1 VRRANSEAR
10 IKRRHPLW
18 SRAPWALIRYPGLAL
33 ALCLGTLLLAVVAAA
48 YPLFV
53 SASGGNLVSAAVNQ
67 DSITRWGAGIS
78 FSYERLSFD
87 RRPPIRAG
95 NIFFPA
101 PPDLDSA
108 PQHERIDELFRRA
121 FAGNVLFEEPASS
134 ALGPTVQ
141 IRHPDGSSREIL
153 GRLFTGSDPL
163 AHVEILSGT
172 EGSGVWLP
180 DIIAGPLGVQPGDS
194 IGIQHG
200 GRSVKQTVDGIYRG
214 LYAKVQTGYW
224 RVWNDDIHRSFCP
237 DPLGCSPLPQF
248 VLVDADVFEPLSRS
262 LGIEEA
268 TFSWQAPLARD
279 HLTLA
284 DAQEVAGFSRGFV
297 DDISRGPYAR
307 FFECCGEKF
316 RPHRWT
322 SFSSNMPL
330 VVRDADRRLA
340 LLEGPGRVV
349 QSAGLVVAL
358 VVIGAAGLFGV
369 AARRSEMELLFARGS
384 RPLEVAARSC
394 LEATPPCLAGG
405 ILGIGLAYLLVRFA
419 GPSGPIE
426 AGAFQAS
433 LAVTATAVV
442 ASIVLIGAVATARF
456 LHQSESHRGWMRI
469 LRVIP
474 WEAGL
479 LLLAYLAWRGLR
491 GGGALVED
499 PALGIQRPSLLI
511 IAFPLILLAAAGLIG
526 ARLFAASA
534 RWIRARSGGF
544 PPSAYLAVHRLA
556 GGRLLA
562 LALVAG
568 SALALGVFVQ
578 SQTLVRS
585 LETTVH
591 AKARVYVGSDVQ
603 LRVDYQSLSPDEP
616 DVPLTRVVRYPA
628 AGVLSNGGTFDLLA
642 VDHATFADAAYWN
655 DAFSRT
661 PVAEIAQR
669 LGASSTSSVP
679 VVLAGQTQSAA
690 TSIELAQVVV
700 PVREVASATAFP
712 GMTSQRPLV
721 VVDEQAL
728 LSWFEGQPNPLNSTS
743 ASTEFWLKGD
753 EASIRRAVASSG
765 YLPELVLSASEV
777 EDIPYVAA
785 LVDTFAVLNA
795 IGLAA
800 ALLVIAG
807 MLMYLQ
813 GRERSQIVSY
823 GLSLRMGMTHGAHRR
838 ALAYELG
845 AMLGASYLVGV
856 FLAITGSLLIVPML
870 DPLGAIPPSPLFVTP
885 SRTIGAAVTVLAASA
900 LAGAWVASRRVR
912 SFDFGEAMRVA
923 G

>member
-1 VRRANSEAR
+1 VRQPN
-10 IKRRHPLW
+10 PLW
-18 SRAPWALIRYPGLAL
+18 SRAPWALVRYPGLAL
-33 ALCLGTLLLAVVAAA
+33 AVCLGTLLLAVVAVA

-78 FSYERLSFD
+78 FSYDKLSFD

-108 PQHERIDELFRRA
+108 PQHERIDELFRHA
-121 FAGNVLFEEPASS
+121 FAGNVLFDETFSS
-134 ALGPTVQ
+134 ALGPAVGIT
-141 IRHPDGSSREIL
+141 HPDGSDRKIL
-153 GRLFTGSDPL
+153 GRLFAGSDPL
-163 AHVEILSGT
+163 AHVEILSGS
-172 EGSGVWLP
+172 EGLGVWLP
-180 DIIAGPLGVQPGDS
+180 DIIAGPLHVQPGDS
-194 IGIQHG
+194 IVIQHG
-200 GRSVKQTVDGIYRG
+200 GGSTEQTVDGIYRS
-214 LYAKVQTGYW
+214 LYPRVQTGYW
-224 RVWNDDIHRSFCP
+224 RVWNDQIHRSFCP

-262 LGIEEA
+262 LGIEQV
-268 TFSWQAPLARD
+268 TFSWQAPLAKA

-284 DAQEVAGFSRGFV
+284 EAQEVAELSHRFV
-297 DDISRGPYAR
+297 TDISRGAHAR

-316 RPHRWT
+316 RPLRST
-322 SFSSNMPL
+322 SVTSNISL
-330 VVRDADRRLA
+330 LVRDADRRLA

-358 VVIGAAGLFGV
+358 VVIGATGLFGA
-369 AARRSEMELLFARGS
+369 AARRSEMELLFARGA

-394 LEATPPCLAGG
+394 LEATPPSVAGG

-419 GPSGPIE
+419 GPPGPIE
-426 AGAFQAS
+426 AAALRAS
-433 LAVTATAVV
+433 LALTAA
-442 ASIVLIGAVATARF
+442 AIGGSIGLIGAVATVRY
-456 LHQSESHRGWMRI
+456 LHQSESRRAWMRT
-469 LRVIP
+469 LSVIP
-474 WEAGL
+474 WEVGL
-479 LLLAYLAWRGLR
+479 LLVAFLAWRDLR
-491 GGGALVED
+491 GGGALVQD

-511 IAFPLILLAAAGLIG
+511 IALPLLLLAAAGLIG
-526 ARLFAASA
+526 ARLFSASA
-534 RWIRARSGGF
+534 RWMRGRSGAF

-603 LRVDYQSLSPDEP
+603 LRVDYQSQTPRGL

-628 AGVLSNGGTFDLLA
+628 AGVLSSGGTFDLLA
-642 VDHATFADAAYWN
+642 VDHATFSYAAYWN
-655 DAFSRT
+655 DAFSGT
-661 PVAEIAQR
+661 PVAEIARR
-669 LGASSTSSVP
+669 LGAPSGSSIP
-679 VVLAGQTQSAA
+679 VVLAGQAPSAV
-690 TSIELAQVVV
+690 TSIELARVVV
-700 PVREVASATAFP
+700 PVREVAPAAAFP
-712 GMTSQRPLV
+712 GMTSLRPLV

-765 YLPELVLSASEV
+765 YLPDLVLTASEV
-777 EDIPYVAA
+777 EDIPYVTA

-813 GRERSQIVSY
+813 ARERSQIVSY

-856 FLAITGSLLIVPML
+856 FLAITASLLIVPML

-885 SRTIGAAVTVLAASA
+885 SRTIGAALSLLAVAA
-900 LAGAWVASRRVR
+900 LAGAWIANQRVR
-912 SFDFGEAMRVA
+912 SIDFGEAMRVA

>member
-1 VRRANSEAR
+1 MRSRWRGRVKQRN
-10 IKRRHPLW
+10 PMW
-18 SRAPWALIRYPGLAL
+18 SKAPWALVRYPGLAL
-33 ALCLGTLLLAVVAAA
+33 AVCLGTLLLAVVAMA

-67 DSITRWGAGIS
+67 DTMTRWGAGIS
-78 FSYERLSFD
+78 FSYEKLSFD

-108 PQHERIDELFRRA
+108 PQHERIDDLFRQT
-121 FAGNVLFEEPASS
+121 FADNVLFDETSSS
-134 ALGPTVQ
+134 ALGAPVGIT
-141 IRHPDGSSREIL
+141 HLDGSDRDIL
-153 GRLFTGSDPL
+153 ARLFTGSDSL
-163 AHVEILSGT
+163 AHVEILSGS
-172 EGSGVWLP
+172 EGPGVWLP
-180 DIIAGPLGVQPGDS
+180 DIIAGPLHVQPGDS
-194 IGIQHG
+194 IVIRHG
-200 GRSVKQTVDGIYRG
+200 GRNVEQTVDGIYRG
-214 LYAKVQTGYW
+214 LYSQVQTGYW
-224 RVWNDDIHRSFCP
+224 RVWNDDIHRGFCP

-248 VLVDADVFEPLSRS
+248 VLVDAGRFEPLSRS

-268 TFSWQAPLARD
+268 TFSWQAPLART

-284 DAQEVAGFSRGFV
+284 DAQEVAELSRRFV
-297 DDISRGPYAR
+297 ADISRGDHAR

-316 RPHRWT
+316 RPLRST
-322 SFSSNMPL
+322 SVTSNMPS

-358 VVIGAAGLFGV
+358 IVIGAAGLFGA

-384 RPLEVAARSC
+384 RPIGVAARSS
-394 LEATPPCLAGG
+394 LEATPPSVAGG
-405 ILGIGLAYLLVRFA
+405 VLGIGLAYLLVRLA
-419 GPSGPIE
+419 GPPGPIE
-426 AGAFQAS
+426 AEALRAS
-433 LAVTATAVV
+433 LALTAAAIVG
-442 ASIVLIGAVATARF
+442 SIVLIGAVATARY
-456 LHQSESHRGWMRI
+456 LYRSESHRAWMRV
-469 LRVIP
+469 LGVIP

-511 IAFPLILLAAAGLIG
+511 TAFPLILLAAAGVVG

-534 RWIRARSGGF
+534 RWIRGRSGGF
-544 PPSAYLAVHRLA
+544 RPSAYLAVHRLA
-556 GGRLLA
+556 GGGRLA

-568 SALALGVFVQ
+568 SALALGVLVQ

-603 LRVDYQSLSPDEP
+603 LRVDYHSQSPDVL
-616 DVPLTRVVRYPA
+616 DFPLTRVVRYPA
-628 AGVLSNGGTFDLLA
+628 AGVLSSGGSFDLLA
-642 VDHATFADAAYWN
+642 VDHATFAAAAYWN
-655 DAFSRT
+655 DAFSRA
-661 PVAEIAQR
+661 PLAEIAQR
-669 LGASSTSSVP
+669 LGASSGSSIP
-679 VVLAGQTQSAA
+679 VVLAGRTPSAV

-700 PVREVASATAFP
+700 PVRQVAAASAFP
-712 GMTSQRPLV
+712 GMTSLRPLV

-728 LSWFEGQPNPLNSTS
+728 LGVFAGLPNPLNSTS
-743 ASTEFWLKGD
+743 ASTEFWLRG
-753 EASIRRAVASSG
+753 EEGSIQRAVASSG
-765 YLPELVLSASEV
+765 YLPDLVLTASEV
-777 EDIPYVAA
+777 EDIPYVTA

-813 GRERSQIVSY
+813 ARERSQIVSY

-845 AMLGASYLVGV
+845 AMLGASYLVGA
-856 FLAITGSLLIVPML
+856 FLAITASLLIVPML

-885 SRTIGAAVTVLAASA
+885 SRTIGAAVTLVGIAA
-900 LAGAWVASRRVR
+900 LTDAWVANRRVR
-912 SFDFGEAMRVA
+912 SIDLGEAMRVA